1 MRRVSRPLWL
11 GIIAVTLNLL
21 GCGRPPPA
29 VPERAASPRVAL
41 ASPSATAPA
50 HRAAAN
56 ASAAHS
62 STSPYVNLADTAEA
76 SWLAASREDPDPSV
90 RLHALE
96 VWAQPPGESL
106 DPVTYALV
114 DPDES
119 VRARAQELLEQELG
133 RR

>member
-1 MRRVSRPLWL
+1 MRRGSRPLGL
-11 GIIAVTLNLL
+11 GIIALALIL
-21 GCGRPPPA
+21 SGCGPPPPA
-29 VPERAASPRVAL
+29 VSERATSPRVAL
-41 ASPSATAPA
+41 ASPSVTAPA

-56 ASAAHS
+56 GSAAHS
-62 STSPYVNLADTAEA
+62 STSPYVNQADTAEA
-76 SWLAASREDPDPSV
+76 SWLAASREDPNPSV

-96 VWAQPPGESL
+96 VWAQRPGESL